1 MEYIELN
8 NNVKMPILGFGTYFE
23 HAIDT
28 KDAVLCALK
37 EGYRSL
43 DTAKWYVNEQEVE
56 KAIKESQ
63 IARKDLFI
71 TCKVESKGYQNTIND
86 VYDSLKKF
94 DTDYFDL
101 ILIHWPAGDILDTY
115 RALEYLYK
123 NKIARAIGIS
133 NFNEQYCEYI
143 LNNCKIKPQVNQIET
158 HLYFQAKKMNEYLVN
173 NNIIHESWSPFGE
186 GKINIFSDPAVINI
200 AKKYNKKESQ
210 IILRYL
216 IQKNIVVIPRSTNP
230 EHIKE
235 NFNVFDFKLD
245 DEDMNTLES
254 LDKKKRVSGWPE
266 SMKIEEIY

>member
-1 MEYIELN
+1 
-8 NNVKMPILGFGTYFE
+8 
-23 HAIDT
+23 
-28 KDAVLCALK
+28 
-37 EGYRSL
+37 
-43 DTAKWYVNEQEVE
+43 
-56 KAIKESQ
+56 
-63 IARKDLFI
+63 
-71 TCKVESKGYQNTIND
+71 
-86 VYDSLKKF
+86 
-94 DTDYFDL
+94 
-101 ILIHWPAGDILDTY
+101 
-115 RALEYLYK
+115 
-123 NKIARAIGIS
+123 
-133 NFNEQYCEYI
+133 
-143 LNNCKIKPQVNQIET
+143 
-158 HLYFQAKKMNEYLVN
+158 MNEYLVN

-186 GKINIFSDPAVINI
+186 GKINIFNDPAVINI